1 MSAQESLNNKEIYIE
16 PSNPDV
22 LEEALRL
29 GFRRFYAEPPEGD
42 RRGFYMYPS
51 PKADLRVDGKS
62 VVERS
67 VKGAGDM
74 EELKRALDAG
84 ARVLLVQTT
93 DWTIIPYENLIVDSH
108 LRGARVFAR
117 ARADDLPLLLSVMEK
132 GVDGAVVRVAEK
144 EELEKLR
151 GFGDG
156 AKVALALAEVVSVEQ
171 CGVGDRV
178 CVDTTSMLG
187 PGEGML
193 VGNTSSFLFLV
204 HNENIK
210 SEYTEARPFRVN
222 AGGVHCY
229 FMKNDRETGYL
240 SEIKAGSKVLI
251 ASEKLAREVTVGRA
265 KIERRPLVLIRA
277 KQGGRE
283 GSIILQWA
291 ETIRLV
297 SEGGKPV
304 SVTEVTKGLRVLV
317 HLEEMSGRHFGAKVD
332 EFIIEK

>member
-1 MSAQESLNNKEIYIE
+1 MSAQESLNSREIYIE
-16 PSNPDV
+16 PSSSEI
-22 LEEALRL
+22 LEEALKM
-29 GFRRFYAEPPEGD
+29 GFSRFYAEPPEGD

-51 PKADLRVDGKS
+51 PRADLRVDGRS

-67 VKGAGDM
+67 VKGAADM

-84 ARVLLVQTT
+84 ARVLLVRTT
-93 DWTIIPYENLIVDSH
+93 DWTVIPYENLIVDCH

-117 ARADDLPLLLSVMEK
+117 TRADDLPLLLTVMEK
-132 GVDGAVVRVAEK
+132 GVDGAVVHVTEK
-144 EELEKLR
+144 EELERLR
-151 GFGDG
+151 GFGDI
-156 AKVALALAEVVSVEQ
+156 ADIALTLAEVISVEQ

-204 HNENIK
+204 HNENIR

-229 FMKNDRETGYL
+229 FMRNGRETGYL
-240 SEIKAGSKVLI
+240 SEIKAGSRVLI
-251 ASEKLAREVTVGRA
+251 ASEKSARQVTVGRA

-277 KQGGRE
+277 RQGEKE

-297 SEGGKPV
+297 SEGGKPI
-304 SVTEVTKGLRVLV
+304 SVTQVTKGQKVFV
-317 HLEEMSGRHFGAKVD
+317 HLGEASGRHFGAKVD